1 MSEGHG
7 SGLWLG
13 SGCQNMLLLLIMVL
27 CRTNPSPMR
36 SDFVIMNNLRKAQ
49 EVSYDERERGCTIF
63 LSLHALGLVIIL
75 FIIYW
80 W

>member
-13 SGCQNMLLLLIMVL
+13 SGCQNMLLLLITVF

-63 LSLHALGLVIIL
+63 LFLHALGLVIIL
-75 FIIYW
+75 CIIYW